1 LQERD
6 TIEAKISEYE
16 HALEMAAG
24 LYREIQLLVTI
35 QSNEYN
41 LDVMKRLTTA
51 TITFK
56 DKIEQTGAT

>member
-1 LQERD
+1 LQDRN

-16 HALEMAAG
+16 RALDMAAG
-24 LYREIQLLVTI
+24 LYREVQRLVTI
-35 QSNEYN
+35 QSNDYN

-56 DKIEQTGAT
+56 NKIEQTGAT